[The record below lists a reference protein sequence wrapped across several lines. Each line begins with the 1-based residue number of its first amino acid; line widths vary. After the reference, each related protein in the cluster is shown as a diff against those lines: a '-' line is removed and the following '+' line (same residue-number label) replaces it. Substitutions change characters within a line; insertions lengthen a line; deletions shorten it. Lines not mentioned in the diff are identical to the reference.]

1 MLPVIAKADTLTS
14 QERVVI
20 KQTVWR
26 DLLAAGLC
34 DGLAVFEGLGDHQLS
49 DRQETEFLHP
59 TGSPSETLDEQDVVY
74 TNTGSRFGN
83 DTLARVLPVFS
94 ANPELSVNENPEPTS
109 AAQHMPLSGCLSRAY
124 AWGDINVL
132 DARITDT
139 AALYASLLSRT
150 FTAVSSGC

>member
-1 MLPVIAKADTLTS
+1 MLPVIAKVDTLTS

-20 KQTVWR
+20 KQAVWR

-34 DGLAVFEGLGDHQLS
+34 DSLAVFEELGDHQLS
-49 DRQETEFLHP
+49 DRQETKSLHP
-59 TGSPSETLDEQDVVY
+59 SGSPSETLDEQDVVY
-74 TNTGSRFGN
+74 TNEESRFRN
-83 DTLARVLPVFS
+83 DTLPRILPIFS
-94 ANPELSVNENPEPTS
+94 ANPELSVNKNPEPTS
-109 AAQHMPLSGCLSRAY
+109 AAQHMSLSGCLSRKY

>member
-1 MLPVIAKADTLTS
+1 VLPVIAKADTLTS

-20 KQTVWR
+20 KQAVWR

-49 DRQETEFLHP
+49 DRQETKSLHSS
-59 TGSPSETLDEQDVVY
+59 GSPSETLDDQDVVY
-74 TNTGSRFGN
+74 TNTESRFGN
-83 DTLARVLPVFS
+83 DTLPRILPVFS
-94 ANPELSVNENPEPTS
+94 ANPEPTS

-150 FTAVSSGC
+150 FTAVSPGC